1 MSSIKNWQK
10 DSLNYGDYHSKDG
23 AIMSKLWGGRFS
35 KKTNKL
41 VEEFTGSIHFDQ
53 KLAKY
58 DCIGSLNHI
67 ETLKRAKLLTSTEHN
82 KLAKG
87 LKAILKSIEGG
98 SFKIDPSFEDIHSY
112 IQHLLEQKVGKVAFK
127 LHTCRS
133 RNDQVVFDVKLY
145 CIDQIWATIQAI
157 LNINKSL
164 FNLAKKN
171 QDIYLPGYT
180 HLQHAIPVRLY
191 DHLAAYSQMLHRDGA
206 RLTTAYEN
214 SIERHLTMGSGAVA
228 GTFIPSEK
236 YNHDAIRATENSID
250 VVSDRDFVIEI
261 LSALSILQMHLSRL
275 AEDMILWST
284 KEFDFIDVDDAF
296 CTGSSLMPQ
305 KKNPDVLELV
315 RGYTGKVYG
324 NLVNVLV
331 MMKGLPLSYNRDMQH
346 DKEPLFDS
354 FEIVQKELNVLAE
367 LFKNVKFKKEN
378 IKKQLEDES
387 LYATDIADYLVQNKV
402 PFKEAHAIIGKL
414 IQYKLKNNVEICS
427 LDNATLKTFHPLL
440 TTKIINKLINPK
452 VSVESK
458 KSVRRKK

>member
-1 MSSIKNWQK
+1 
-10 DSLNYGDYHSKDG
+10 
-23 AIMSKLWGGRFS
+23 MSKLWGGRFS
-35 KKTNKL
+35 KATNNL
-41 VEEFTGSIHFDQ
+41 VEEFTSSIHFDQ

-67 ETLKRAKLLTSTEHN
+67 ATLKRAKLLSTAEHN
-82 KLAKG
+82 KLDKG

-98 SFKIDPSFEDIHSY
+98 SFKINSSFEDVHSY
-112 IQHLLEQKVGKVAFK
+112 IQHLLEQNVGKVAFK

-145 CIDQIWATIQAI
+145 CIDQIWSTVLGI

-164 FNLAKKN
+164 FNLAEKN
-171 QDIYLPGYT
+171 KDVYLPGYT

-191 DHLAAYSQMLHRDGA
+191 DQLSTYSQMLHRDGQ
-206 RLTTAYEN
+206 RLATVYEN
-214 SIERHLTMGSGAVA
+214 SIAAHLTMGSGAIA
-228 GTFIPSEK
+228 GTFIQSEK
-236 YNHDAIRATENSID
+236 YDHDAIRPTENSID
-250 VVSDRDFVIEI
+250 TVSDRDFVIEV

-284 KEFDFIDVDDAF
+284 KEFDFIDIDDAF

-305 KKNPDVLELV
+305 KKNPDVLELA
-315 RGYTGKVYG
+315 RGYTGRVYG

-354 FEIVQKELNVLAE
+354 FEIVQKELTVLAE
-367 LFKNVKFKKEN
+367 LVKNVKFKEQN
-378 IKKQLEDES
+378 IKKQLEDEC
-387 LYATDIADYLVQNKV
+387 LYATDLSDYLVQNKI
-402 PFKEAHAIIGKL
+402 PFKEAHTIIGKL
-414 IQYKLKNNVEICS
+414 IQYKLKNNVELRS
-427 LDNATLKTFHPLL
+427 LDDATLKAFHPLL
-440 TTKIINKLINPK
+440 TTNIINQLINPK
-452 VSVESK
+452 TSVESK